1 MSYPPTPLVRTDAQL
16 RQQNVLSQ
24 VYAWMTA
31 GLLVT
36 SAVATYAATAPLVL
50 NLIYGNP
57 GTIWLLFIV
66 QIGLVIGLSAAI
78 NRLAPLTAVVI
89 FLAYAA
95 LNGLTLSALVL
106 LYTATSIAQAFLAT
120 AATFGVMSLYGAT
133 AKRDLSTAGN
143 LLVMALIGFLIGS
156 VINVFW
162 ANSALYW
169 VLTYLGIAVFIG
181 LTAWDTQRIKQ
192 LGQQV
197 HDDAT
202 AQRVAI
208 IGALQ
213 LYLDFINLFVLLLR
227 VFGSPRETE

>member
-1 MSYPPTPLVRTDAQL
+1 MSYPPTPLVSADAQL
-16 RQQNVLSQ
+16 RQRSFLSQ

-36 SAVATYAATAPLVL
+36 SAVAAYTASTPLVL

-57 GTIWLLFIV
+57 FTIWVLFIA

-78 NRLAPLTAVVI
+78 DRLAPGTAVALFVG
-89 FLAYAA
+89 YAA
-95 LNGLTLSALVL
+95 LNGLTLSAIFIV
-106 LYTATSIAQAFLAT
+106 YTYTSIAQAFLAA

-133 AKRDLSTAGN
+133 TKRDLSTAGN
-143 LLVMALIGFLIGS
+143 LLVMALIGFVIGS
-156 VINVFW
+156 IVNLFW

-181 LTAWDTQRIKQ
+181 LTAYDTQQIKRMS
-192 LGQQV
+192 QQA
-197 HDDAT
+197 HDDTT
-202 AQRVAI
+202 AQRLAI
-208 IGALQ
+208 IGALK

-227 VFGSPRETE
+227 IFGSPRE